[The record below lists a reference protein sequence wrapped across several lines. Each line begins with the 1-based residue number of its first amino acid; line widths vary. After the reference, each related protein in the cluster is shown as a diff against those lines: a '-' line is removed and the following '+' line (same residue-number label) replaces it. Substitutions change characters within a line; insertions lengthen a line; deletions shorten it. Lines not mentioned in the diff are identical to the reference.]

1 MKPGR
6 KRLLVIVASVL
17 LGLVALLVISGRMLS
32 RDYPTT
38 QTVEREFV
46 LDDDFT
52 LVRKILVRTDAS
64 KRIVTMTGDSEFID
78 QEWQA
83 FGGGLD
89 SIAIFDPQWR
99 LQLHGTLRVRTQDA
113 YIGQHEIALSQ
124 QVQIDPD
131 QLRSDVELRE
141 PSERLLQY
149 EMMTW
154 FLRDP
159 QSGKTIVRQ
168 RLTQEILT
176 EAPWFAHAI
185 ADRRVRASIER
196 ALENQER
203 AIRQIVDE
211 NRDRRWVFP
220 FR

>member
-6 KRLLVIVASVL
+6 KRLFVIVAAVL
-17 LGLVALLVISGRMLS
+17 LGLMVLLVISARLLP

-38 QTVEREFV
+38 QTVEREFT

-78 QEWQA
+78 QQWQA
-83 FGGGLD
+83 VGGGLD
-89 SIAIFDPQWR
+89 SIAIFDPKWR
-99 LQLHGTLRVRTQDA
+99 LQLHGTLRVRTRDP
-113 YIGQHEIALSQ
+113 YIGEHEIALSQ

-131 QLRSDVELRE
+131 QLRSDVELEE
-141 PSERLLQY
+141 PSKRLLEY

-159 QSGKTIVRQ
+159 
-168 RLTQEILT
+168 
-176 EAPWFAHAI
+176 
-185 ADRRVRASIER
+185 
-196 ALENQER
+196 
-203 AIRQIVDE
+203 
-211 NRDRRWVFP
+211 
-220 FR
+220 